1 MLTASGGHKESCEEV
16 NTMKTLLTLILS
28 LALLH
33 TPPLLAES
41 AEQQPVQQTA
51 ESDPAKKA
59 TQNSDDDC

>member
-1 MLTASGGHKESCEEV
+1 
-16 NTMKTLLTLILS
+16 MKTLLTLILS

-41 AEQQPVQQTA
+41 AKQQPAQQTAASAEQQPVQQTA

-59 TQNSDDDC
+59 SQNSDDDC